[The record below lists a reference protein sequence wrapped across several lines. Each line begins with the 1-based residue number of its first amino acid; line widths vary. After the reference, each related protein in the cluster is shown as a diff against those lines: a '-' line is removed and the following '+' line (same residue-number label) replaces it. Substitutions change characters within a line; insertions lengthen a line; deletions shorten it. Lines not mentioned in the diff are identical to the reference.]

1 MRRPSRAPAA
11 LGTLVDFSVNICSVC
26 SSNIEG
32 ITTDNDN
39 NTMIISASAP
49 LFFQFAYW
57 LILGCHNLYQR
68 GFGEILGISR
78 HVDVGASRSAVPLFG
93 CV

>member
-11 LGTLVDFSVNICSVC
+11 LGSLVDVSVNICSVC
-26 SSNIEG
+26 SNIEG

-39 NTMIISASAP
+39 NTKITSASAP
-49 LFFQFAYW
+49 LFFQFAYR

-68 GFGEILGISR
+68 SFGEILGISR
-78 HVDVGASRSAVPLFG
+78 DVDVGASRSEVPLFG